1 MSSIALPQ
9 TTLPSKIT
17 LSESFVSS
25 SRTQPHTT
33 PITNLPS
40 TPNTVST
47 GSLLALNASYI
58 VYAVKNGLIRV
69 MDRSS
74 SNPLRTLLRSHTARI
89 TDCAFFGTDAS
100 GKGGGSDVLAS
111 VGGNSVVIWR
121 IFSREDELSSEIL
134 LEIEWEPPADGA
146 NFMCKRVVWHPF
158 NPNQFMLILND
169 NGDGNNDHNS
179 QKVAMFVE
187 TTRLLT
193 VSKDGHALCKASS
206 SNTANPTVEGML
218 DLIVLDGE
226 DGKSTEVTDLSW
238 SNLDSR
244 HVLSSHKDGYIRLWD
259 LKDSVYIVNGKE
271 VPAIDTS
278 SSAKY
283 AVSARCIMTVKVSS
297 SSSVQRCFFLPSFE
311 DACSFFKS
319 GGGTAMEPGSNMT
332 SPFVSVTDKGEV
344 GLWSPFTI
352 TGSPPSVVQIVDLD
366 SVSSSPVQAAI
377 CCLPHG
383 KTEDDPPSAF
393 VILGDESGNL
403 AALHLASQWRH
414 VPSPEVA
421 AQRKVA
427 AVTGFNYMSMFK
439 SLQPIYSWSV
449 MYSIDDSSDTKQFN
463 IDCYCV
469 QSKAVQK
476 LTLSPTMCAAPT
488 PLGQGYVPDGITLVD
503 INSVISADEKSY
515 ADDDKIE
522 FDDYDDVSEVEEVEE
537 EEEEMKDMQPPVS
550 VNSEDSAEEDKGAT
564 HPNQPSSLPSFLT
577 GKTNSSSFS
586 NWLGNLAGKAKTP
599 TSNVPP
605 TPTVTPVATPVT
617 SQQQHILDLNKFPLP
632 NIPEST
638 DSIPSKASSS
648 SLLSPSEILGVK
660 PTDSENVGDSAA
672 VKPKDK
678 KPTKTEKKDSSK
690 TKTSQEPGA
699 VAILKREGPS
709 GASTIEPSSSGAIG
723 SVTKEEVEEI
733 VRKAVGFHF
742 QKQETMIVSEIQ
754 KAVRYEVQSGLVPI
768 LNKTVSKHLEET
780 VSKTMK
786 AQVNKS
792 VKECMSIQTEEIA
805 NTVTAS
811 LREPLVDSFLATMR
825 EVMIPAYESG
835 TRQMMEQISSSIE
848 TNLDLNQKNDESAM
862 KMMETMSTRMDAMG
876 KTIEVLLKAVA
887 TLASQQNSRSAAESI
902 ATTSNEDELKR
913 VDQLIQSQ
921 DYEAAFT
928 KALSASKPELAVYAC
943 KLSDLST
950 VIEGDTPLLSQPIML
965 CLMQQLGADL
975 SQNEDLNMKIAWLQS
990 VAVTLDPNNESIKK
1004 HVKGVCQQLVSNLQ
1018 LKMADS
1024 DAGVRRQ
1031 LQMLTQVIRGVG
1043 S

>member
-17 LSESFVSS
+17 LSESLASS

-40 TPNTVST
+40 TPNPVST
-47 GSLLALNASYI
+47 GSLLALNSSYI

-89 TDCAFFGTDAS
+89 TDCAFFGTDTS

-134 LEIEWEPPADGA
+134 LEIEWDPPADGA

-169 NGDGNNDHNS
+169 NVIDGGDTNGR
-179 QKVAMFVE
+179 KVAMFVE

-193 VSKDGHALCKASS
+193 VSKEGHALCKASS
-206 SNTANPTVEGML
+206 SHATNPSVEGML

-259 LKDSVYIVNGKE
+259 LKDSVYVVNGKE
-271 VPAIDTS
+271 VSAVDAS

-283 AVSARCIMTVKVSS
+283 AVSARCIMSVKVSS
-297 SSSVQRCFFLPSFE
+297 SSFVQRCFFLASFE
-311 DACSFFKS
+311 DACSFFKT

-332 SPFVSVTDKGEV
+332 SPFVSVTEDGEV
-344 GLWSPFTI
+344 GLWSPFTM
-352 TGSPPSVVQIVDLD
+352 TGSPPTVVQIADLENL
-366 SVSSSPVQAAI
+366 SSSHVQAAI

-383 KTEDDPPSAF
+383 KTENDPPSAF
-393 VILGDESGNL
+393 VVLGDESGNL
-403 AALHLASQWRH
+403 AALHLASQWRQ
-414 VPSPEVA
+414 VPSPDA
-421 AQRKVA
+421 AAPRKVA

-439 SLQPIYSWSV
+439 TLQPIYSWSV
-449 MYSIDDSSDTKQFN
+449 MYSIDDSSDTKQYN

-476 LTLSPTMCAAPT
+476 LTLSPAMCAAPT
-488 PLGQGYVPDGITLVD
+488 PIEQGYVPDGITLVD
-503 INSVISADEKSY
+503 INSVISPDESY
-515 ADDDKIE
+515 ADDDRIE
-522 FDDYDDVSEVEEVEE
+522 FDDYDEVSEVEE
-537 EEEEMKDMQPPVS
+537 EEEDLKDMQSQVTI
-550 VNSEDSAEEDKGAT
+550 NSEDSGEEEQDDT
-564 HPNQPSSLPSFLT
+564 NPQHPPSLPSFLT
-577 GKTNSSSFS
+577 GKTNSNSFS
-586 NWLGNLAGKAKTP
+586 NWLGNLAGKTKTP
-599 TSNVPP
+599 NSTVPP
-605 TPTVTPVATPVT
+605 TPAVTPVATPMT
-617 SQQQHILDLNKFPLP
+617 NQQQHILDLNKFPLP
-632 NIPEST
+632 HVPEST
-638 DSIPSKASSS
+638 VSLPSKVSSS
-648 SLLSPSEILGVK
+648 SLLSPTEMLGTK
-660 PTDSENVGDSAA
+660 STDSENIDEGIT
-672 VKPKDK
+672 VKAKDK
-678 KPTKTEKKDSSK
+678 KPTKAEKKVSSK
-690 TKTSQEPGA
+690 PKLPQEPGA
-699 VAILKREGPS
+699 VAILKREDPS
-709 GASTIEPSSSGAIG
+709 GISSVETSSVGAIG
-723 SVTKEEVEEI
+723 SVTKEEIDEI
-733 VRKAVGFHF
+733 VRKAVGYHF

-786 AQVNKS
+786 TQISKS

-805 NTVTAS
+805 NTVASS
-811 LREPLVDSFLATMR
+811 LREPIVDSFLATMR

-848 TNLDLNQKNDESAM
+848 TNLASNQKNDESTA
-862 KMMETMSTRMDAMG
+862 KMMEAMSTRMDAMG

-887 TLASQQNSRSAAESI
+887 TMATKQNVGSTAESVVN
-902 ATTSNEDELKR
+902 TSKEDELKR
-913 VDQLIQSQ
+913 IDQLIQSE

-975 SQNEDLNMKIAWLQS
+975 SQNDDLNMKIAWLQS
-990 VAVTLDPNNESIKK
+990 VAVTLDPNDDSIKK

-1018 LKMADS
+1018 VKMADS

-1043 S
+1043 L

>member
-9 TTLPSKIT
+9 TTLPSKIS
-17 LSESFVSS
+17 LSEFIFEEAAMFK
-25 SRTQPHTT
+25 QPHTT

-40 TPNTVST
+40 TPNPVST
-47 GSLLALNASYI
+47 GSLLALNAHYI

-74 SNPLRTLLRSHTARI
+74 ANPLRTLLRSHTARI
-89 TDCAFFGTDAS
+89 TDCAFFGTDTS
-100 GKGGGSDVLAS
+100 GKGGGSDILAS

-134 LEIEWEPPADGA
+134 LEIEWDPPADGA

-158 NPNQFMLILND
+158 NPNQFMLILNES
-169 NGDGNNDHNS
+169 NDDS
-179 QKVAMFVE
+179 CGRVAMFVE

-193 VSKDGHALCKASS
+193 VSKDGHALWKASS
-206 SNTANPTVEGML
+206 SNTTNREVDGIL

-226 DGKSTEVTDLSW
+226 DGKGTEITDLSW
-238 SNLDSR
+238 STLDSR
-244 HVLSSHKDGYIRLWD
+244 HVLSSHEDGYVRLWD
-259 LKDSVYIVNGKE
+259 LKDSIYVMNGKE
-271 VPAIDTS
+271 VSTVDVS
-278 SSAKY
+278 SSTMY
-283 AVSARCIMTVKVSS
+283 AVSARCIMSVKVSS
-297 SSSVQRCFFLPSFE
+297 LSSVQRCFFLSSFE

-332 SPFVSVTDKGEV
+332 SPFVTVTENGEV
-344 GLWSPFTI
+344 GLWSPFTM
-352 TGSPPSVVQIVDLD
+352 TGSPPNVVQIVDLE
-366 SVSSSPVQAAI
+366 SLSSSPVQAAL
-377 CCLPHG
+377 CCQPHG

-393 VILGDESGNL
+393 LVVGDELGNL
-403 AALHLASQWRH
+403 ATLHLASQWRQ
-414 VPSPEVA
+414 VPSPDVT

-427 AVTGFNYMSMFK
+427 AVTGFNYMNMFK
-439 SLQPIYSWSV
+439 TLQPIYSWSV

-476 LTLSPTMCAAPT
+476 LTLSPAMCAAPT
-488 PLGQGYVPDGITLVD
+488 PLSQGYVPDGITLVD
-503 INSVISADEKSY
+503 INSVVSADEKSY

-522 FDDYDDVSEVEEVEE
+522 FDDYDEVSEAEE
-537 EEEEMKDMQPPVS
+537 EEEEARDRQSS
-550 VNSEDSAEEDKGAT
+550 VTTNSEDKVKGT
-564 HPNQPSSLPSFLT
+564 DPHQPPPLPSFLT
-577 GKTNSSSFS
+577 GKTNSGSFS
-586 NWLGNLAGKAKTP
+586 NWLGNLAGKAKTSN
-599 TSNVPP
+599 SNVPP
-605 TPTVTPVATPVT
+605 TPTVTPVATPIT
-617 SQQQHILDLNKFPLP
+617 KPEQHILDLNKFPLP
-632 NIPEST
+632 NIPESV
-638 DSIPSKASSS
+638 DSIPSKSSS
-648 SLLSPSEILGVK
+648 SSLLLSPSEILGTK
-660 PTDSENVGDSAA
+660 PTDSENAIDSTV
-672 VKPKDK
+672 VKSKEK
-678 KPTKTEKKDSSK
+678 KPTKSEKKASSK
-690 TKTSQEPGA
+690 SKSSQEPVA
-699 VAILKREGPS
+699 VAILKREDVS
-709 GASTIEPSSSGAIG
+709 GASTVETPPTGAIG

-733 VRKAVGFHF
+733 VRKAVGYHF
-742 QKQETMIVSEIQ
+742 QKQEAMIVSEIQ

-768 LNKTVSKHLEET
+768 LNKTVSKQLEDT

-786 AQVNKS
+786 TQINKS
-792 VKECMSIQTEEIA
+792 VTECMSVQTEEIA
-805 NTVTAS
+805 NTVTSS
-811 LREPLVDSFLATMR
+811 LREPIVGSFVATMR
-825 EVMIPAYESG
+825 EVIIPAYESG

-848 TNLDLNQKNDESAM
+848 TNLELNKKNDESTM

-887 TLASQQNSRSAAESI
+887 TLASNQNSASAAESI

-913 VDQLIQSQ
+913 IDQLIQSQ

-975 SQNEDLNMKIAWLQS
+975 SQNEDLNVKINWLQS
-990 VAVTLDPNNESIKK
+990 VAVTLDPNNDSIKK
-1004 HVKGVCQQLVSNLQ
+1004 HVRGVCQQLVSNLQ
-1018 LKMADS
+1018 VKMIES